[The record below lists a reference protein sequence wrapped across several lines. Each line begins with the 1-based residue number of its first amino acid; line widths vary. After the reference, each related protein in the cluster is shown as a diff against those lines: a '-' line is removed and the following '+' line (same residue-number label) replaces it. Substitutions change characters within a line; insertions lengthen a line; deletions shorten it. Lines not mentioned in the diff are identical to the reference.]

1 MGVQLPQKNL
11 SNDEIK
17 RRQFVDN
24 SQAIIGVRGNNPY
37 AKAIDQL
44 APIIANAL
52 IQRQQMKEQARQAAL
67 VRQSL
72 EQGEIVDGIS
82 SPETMLATQKA
93 IVGMQAPRSAGQAV
107 AFVDTQ
113 TKEMFD
119 SSGNK
124 LNSLDPNFKWTF
136 RNLDNADP
144 IRSNNLKL
152 RETGLVLQHMR
163 SMRSD
168 PEIKSLYQ
176 MKINSGTVDELI
188 NKIREGNTVAS
199 AALGMKMAKAM
210 GEVGVLT
217 DADVIRYVQSG
228 RLDRKA
234 ADQLSRMLQGKPT
247 DATLDEISQIS
258 NVLKDTFN
266 SRVKPVYD
274 TYIDSLSE
282 NLNISREDA
291 FKRLGFKI
299 NSLKSR
305 SDQNNELN
313 KANDAFTLL
322 EEWKK
327 SRGK

>member
-17 RRQFVDN
+17 RRQLVDN

-67 VRQSL
+67 VRESIQK
-72 EQGEIVDGIS
+72 GEVSEGIGDPSTILDTYKAIS
-82 SPETMLATQKA
+82 SRKIPST
-93 IVGMQAPRSAGQAV
+93 AGQAV
-107 AFVDTQ
+107 AFVDTK

-119 SSGNK
+119 SSGNQ
-124 LNSLDPNFKWTF
+124 LDSLDPNFKWTF
-136 RNLDNADP
+136 RNLDNTDP

-188 NKIREGNTVAS
+188 NKIKEGNTVAS

-228 RLDRKA
+228 RLDRKT
-234 ADQLSRMLQGKPT
+234 ADQLSRMMQGKPT
-247 DATLDEISQIS
+247 DATLAEISQIS
-258 NVLKDTFN
+258 NVLRDTFD
-266 SRVKPVYD
+266 SRVQPVYD

-291 FKRLGFKI
+291 FKRLGFTT
-299 NSLKSR
+299 NRLKSK
-305 SDQNNELN
+305 SNQGN
-313 KANDAFTLL
+313 KLTKADDASTLL
-322 EEWKK
+322 DEWKK

>member
-17 RRQFVDN
+17 RRQLVDN

-67 VRQSL
+67 VRESIQK
-72 EQGEIVDGIS
+72 GEVSEGIGDPSTILDTYKAIS
-82 SPETMLATQKA
+82 SIKIPST
-93 IVGMQAPRSAGQAV
+93 AGQAV
-107 AFVDTQ
+107 AFVDTK

-119 SSGNK
+119 SSGNR
-124 LNSLDPNFKWTF
+124 LDSLDPNFKWTF
-136 RNLDNADP
+136 RNLDNTDP

-188 NKIREGNTVAS
+188 NKIKEGNTVAS

-228 RLDRKA
+228 RLDRKT
-234 ADQLSRMLQGKPT
+234 ADQLSRMMQGKPT
-247 DATLDEISQIS
+247 DATLAEISQIS
-258 NVLKDTFN
+258 NVLRDTFD
-266 SRVKPVYD
+266 SRVQPVYD

-291 FKRLGFKI
+291 FKRLGFTT
-299 NSLKSR
+299 NSLKSK
-305 SDQNNELN
+305 SNQGN
-313 KANDAFTLL
+313 KSTKADDASTLL
-322 EEWKK
+322 DEWKK
-327 SRGK
+327 KQR

>member
-17 RRQFVDN
+17 RRQLVDN

-67 VRQSL
+67 VRESIQK
-72 EQGEIVDGIS
+72 GEVSEGIGDPSTILDTYKAIS
-82 SPETMLATQKA
+82 SIKIPSTE
-93 IVGMQAPRSAGQAV
+93 GQAV
-107 AFVDTQ
+107 AFVDTK

-119 SSGNK
+119 SSGNR
-124 LNSLDPNFKWTF
+124 LDSLDPNFKWTF
-136 RNLDNADP
+136 RNLDNTDP

-188 NKIREGNTVAS
+188 NKIKEGNTVAS

-228 RLDRKA
+228 RLDRKT
-234 ADQLSRMLQGKPT
+234 ADQLSRMMQGKPT
-247 DATLDEISQIS
+247 DATLAEISQIS
-258 NVLKDTFN
+258 NVLRDTFD
-266 SRVKPVYD
+266 SRVQPVYD

-291 FKRLGFKI
+291 FKRLGFTT
-299 NSLKSR
+299 NSLKSK
-305 SDQNNELN
+305 SNQGN
-313 KANDAFTLL
+313 KSTKADDASTLL
-322 EEWKK
+322 DEWKK